1 MYHTLNL
8 YAQILIT
15 FRAARLYMYH
25 SYMYLHYAH
34 VRVEAGEYDLPPPCK
49 AIDIIQNGVSTQ
61 VHIETGVIFNNIS
74 SFILL
79 W

>member
-1 MYHTLNL
+1 MNV
-8 YAQILIT
+8 ILIT
-15 FRAARLYMYH
+15 FGAGCYIYHNYMTYN
-25 SYMYLHYAH
+25 LHCAH

-49 AIDIIQNGVSTQ
+49 AIDILQNGVSTQ